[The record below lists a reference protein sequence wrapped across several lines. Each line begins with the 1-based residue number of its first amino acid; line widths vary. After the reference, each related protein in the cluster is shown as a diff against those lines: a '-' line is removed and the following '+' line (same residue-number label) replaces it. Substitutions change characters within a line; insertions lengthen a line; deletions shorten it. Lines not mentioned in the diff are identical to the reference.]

1 MSQRVSETS
10 FIIYL
15 DDTQENRYRHWHMWN
30 KGEVTEFVIQ
40 YEALITGKWHPVLR
54 YDSAHGYPHRDILH
68 PDGAQTKEIFQNYS
82 YAEVLTLGQQDI
94 VDNWPTYRARYLKEM
109 QR

>member
-1 MSQRVSETS
+1 MSETS

-15 DDTQENRYRHWHMWN
+15 DDVQENRYRHWHVWHEG
-30 KGEVTEFVIQ
+30 KITEFVIQ
-40 YEALITGKWHPVLR
+40 YEAWIAGKWHPVLR

-68 PDGAQTKEIFQNYS
+68 LDGTQTKEIFQNYS

-94 VDNWPTYRARYLKEM
+94 ADNWVIYRTSYLKEVK
-109 QR
+109 R